1 MGSSKSCLA
10 SPKIKNSMG
19 PPAQWADRL
28 SFFLYRKSSN
38 KPPGAYL
45 LKLSFRWGAY
55 SKGRLFKGTFSEV
68 GLILRFTVNDLVC
81 FSNAQLLRR

>member
-45 LKLSFRWGAY
+45 LKLSFGWGGLFEGKAFQGDIFRGGAY
-55 SKGRLFKGTFSEV
+55 SEIYSK
-68 GLILRFTVNDLVC
+68 
-81 FSNAQLLRR
+81 